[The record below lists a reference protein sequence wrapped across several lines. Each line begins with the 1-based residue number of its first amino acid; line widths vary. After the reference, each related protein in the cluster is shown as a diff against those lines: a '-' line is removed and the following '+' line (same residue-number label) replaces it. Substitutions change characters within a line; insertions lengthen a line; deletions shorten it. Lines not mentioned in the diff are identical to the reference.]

1 MRKIA
6 IVHFVNYKK
15 GAQTRGCMKSVMRY
29 VSQMSKTLWNGQQL
43 VSGIGCQPETVF
55 DEFLSTKLLHH
66 KDGGVM
72 FYHMVQSFP
81 KGADVD
87 PRTAHEAAR
96 RLAGYFEGCEVLVC
110 THVDREHI
118 HSHCIINSVNF
129 ETGKKVHMADEQ
141 IQALRVRNDQICE
154 ELRLPKFQRDE
165 QKRSCGMSN
174 AEYYT
179 ASKGESWKFE
189 LMRVIDECM
198 RCAGS
203 REEFLILLRSEGYDA
218 TWTDSRKNITY
229 VTPDG
234 RKCRDNK
241 LHIEKYLKENMEAE
255 FGYRT
260 ENDNTRNVDAA
271 QKADGRGATAGTQ
284 RDGHGAELE
293 RAARNAGQAV
303 PAADAVRHGPENAS
317 DESRSAG
324 ISDQD
329 ANERR
334 KFRETGWEPER
345 EVFFR
350 LQRVDRQCAEIY
362 DNDFDRYEEP
372 TYGYG
377 SGCEEENSPVRVDL
391 DYGGDLVRGAVRFG
405 RAVEQMTDD
414 APTRDGTTIA
424 LHIDSKRRKKLW
436 QKKTALGHAEDD
448 HEEWTME
455 QHL

>member
-1 MRKIA
+1 M
-6 IVHFVNYKK
+6 NYKK
-15 GAQTRGCMKSVMRY
+15 GTQTRSCMKSVMRY
-29 VSQMSKTLWNGQQL
+29 VAQTSKTLWNGQQL
-43 VSGIGCQPETVF
+43 VSGIDCQPETAF

-87 PRTAHEAAR
+87 PRMAHEAAR
-96 RLAGYFEGCEVLVC
+96 RLAGDFKGCEVLVC
-110 THVDREHI
+110 THIDREHI

-141 IQALRVRNDQICE
+141 IQELRVRNDQICE
-154 ELRLPKFQRDE
+154 ELGLPKFQRDE
-165 QKRSCGMSN
+165 QKRSRGMSN

-179 ASKGESWKFE
+179 ADRGESWKFE

-198 RCAGS
+198 RYAGN

-218 TWTDSRKNITY
+218 TWTDGRKNITY

-271 QKADGRGATAGTQ
+271 QKADGRGTTAGTR
-284 RDGHGAELE
+284 RDGDRAELE
-293 RAARNAGQAV
+293 RDAQNAARSV
-303 PAADAVRHGPENAS
+303 SAADAVGRRPENAP
-317 DESRSAG
+317 DEGGRAG
-324 ISDQD
+324 IPDQNAD
-329 ANERR
+329 ERR
-334 KFRETGWEPER
+334 KIRETGWEPER
-345 EVFFR
+345 DVFFR
-350 LQRVDRQCAEIY
+350 LQNADREYEARPDRDSE
-362 DNDFDRYEEP
+362 RYEEAAFR
-372 TYGYG
+372 YGTG
-377 SGCEEENSPVRVDL
+377 SAEENPTLRVDIN
-391 DYGGDLVRGAVRFG
+391 YGGDLLRGAVRLG

-414 APTRDGTTIA
+414 APQHDGTTM
-424 LHIDSKRRKKLW
+424 LPHIDSKRRRKLR
-436 QKKTALGHAEDD
+436 QKKTALGHAKDD
-448 HEEWTME
+448 HEEWSME
-455 QHL
+455 QKM